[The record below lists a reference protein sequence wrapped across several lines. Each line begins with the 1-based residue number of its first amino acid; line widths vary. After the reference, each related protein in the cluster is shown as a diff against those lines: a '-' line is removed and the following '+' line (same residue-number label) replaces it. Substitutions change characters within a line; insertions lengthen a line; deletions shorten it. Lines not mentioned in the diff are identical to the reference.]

1 MASRHHGGLRKI
13 LGEIRDEAAW
23 QLRGF
28 PREAK
33 RQLRGFGS
41 EARRQVGGF
50 GREFASQLFGPSSGH
65 RRKHR

>member
-1 MASRHHGGLRKI
+1 MGNRHRTGLRKI
-13 LGEIRDEAAW
+13 VGEIRDEAAW

-33 RQLRGFGS
+33 RQLRGFGR

-50 GREFASQLFGPSSGH
+50 GAEFAAQLFGGH
-65 RRKHR
+65 RRGKH

>member
-1 MASRHHGGLRKI
+1 MRDERRGLSKV
-13 LGEIRDEAAW
+13 LSEIRDEARW

-28 PREAK
+28 PQRDAK

-50 GREFASQLFGPSSGH
+50 GREFAAQLFGRS
-65 RRKHR
+65 RRGKH

>member
-1 MASRHHGGLRKI
+1 MANGHRGGVRKI
-13 LGEIRDEAAW
+13 VREICDEAAW

-33 RQLRGFGS
+33 RQLRGFGG

-50 GREFASQLFGPSSGH
+50 GGEFAAQLFGR
-65 RRKHR
+65 RRKRH